1 MCSRCLVLCA
11 LLGTAVSAA
20 AAQETEI
27 SVPAPV
33 PPVQTLLLVPQ
44 LLSCSATPLFG
55 VMGSTAFDAS
65 QSAAGEPDQNTHA
78 QDAPD
83 IAPDDCP
90 GAQQRS
96 HTGFAAL
103 VRSTAA
109 DFAAFPRRRSTWIIL
124 GIGAGAAVLSHPADD
139 DVNSHLV
146 GSPAVGRVWSAG
158 KVLGATYTQV
168 GVGTGLYLVGRY
180 IVPRAA
186 GDPKT
191 NALSHL
197 GFDLVRAQIVSQAI
211 VHGMKYSIRRDRPTG
226 ECCAFPS
233 GHAATAFAV
242 ASVLER
248 HLGYRAAWPT
258 LAAAAYVGTSR
269 LHDNRHFLSDVI
281 FGSAVGVATGWTVV
295 GRHGR
300 TDFALAPV
308 PVPGGIA
315 LALQR
320 TY

>member
-1 MCSRCLVLCA
+1 MWSRYLLLCA
-11 LLGTAVSAA
+11 LLGSAVSTA
-20 AAQETEI
+20 AAQEIEV
-27 SVPAPV
+27 SDPAT
-33 PPVQTLLLVPQ
+33 VQPQTVLLVPQ
-44 LLSCSATPLFG
+44 RLSCSGTPLFG
-55 VMGSTAFDAS
+55 ITGS
-65 QSAAGEPDQNTHA
+65 SALDPGHSADGQGDQDTHA

-103 VRSTAA
+103 VRTTAA
-109 DFAAFPRRRSTWIIL
+109 DFATLPRRRSTWVIL
-124 GIGAGAAVLSHPADD
+124 GIGAGAAALFHPFDD
-139 DVNSHLV
+139 NVNSHLMS
-146 GSPAVGRVWSAG
+146 SPAVGRFWSAG

-168 GVGTGLYLVGRY
+168 GVGAGLYLVGRY

-186 GDPKT
+186 GDPQT
-191 NALSHL
+191 NAMSHL

-211 VHGMKYSIRRDRPTG
+211 VHGMKYSIRRNRPTG

-258 LAAAAYVGTSR
+258 LLAAAYVGTSR

-281 FGSAVGVATGWTVV
+281 FGSAVGIATGWTVV

-300 TDFALAPV
+300 KDFALAPV